1 MNEILNNEMDKTNN
15 IYLFV
20 VNFRNL
26 QRQINRIEITR
37 ISTVGNYYSNG
48 AYIL

>member
-1 MNEILNNEMDKTNN
+1 MSNEILNNEMDTTNN

-26 QRQINRIEITR
+26 QRWKHRIEITR
-37 ISTVGNYYSNG
+37 MGTVGNN
-48 AYIL
+48 